1 MCSLYDNQYE
11 AVQLMMSRD
20 INKHSECEIVFSD
33 EFYVRKKKKI
43 TVDELFKSMQ
53 IDMIKLKGY
62 TSDEAINVEM
72 LAPKKYKY
80 ASPKKTSRYL
90 SSR

>member
-1 MCSLYDNQYE
+1 MGESVT

-33 EFYVRKKKKI
+33 EFKALCKILENKKI

-62 TSDEAINVEM
+62 TSDEAINEN
-72 LAPKKYKY
+72 
-80 ASPKKTSRYL
+80 AS
-90 SSR
+90 